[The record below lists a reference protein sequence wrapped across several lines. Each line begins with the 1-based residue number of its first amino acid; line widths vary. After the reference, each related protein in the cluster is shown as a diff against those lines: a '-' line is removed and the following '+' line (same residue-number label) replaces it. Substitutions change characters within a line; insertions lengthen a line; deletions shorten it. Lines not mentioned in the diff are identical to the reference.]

1 MSQTDNSLPRWNTTC
16 TIWHGPVMEGPAL
29 LNGATAPDLIG
40 IPCRLEP
47 AMAAQ
52 PTVTGGFVGI
62 THRLSVPAGVDLRDG
77 WPAGPWPVV
86 AIPDTSGA
94 RFEVIL
100 VVAARLGTPWQHR
113 QAWLRRLSVP
123 WPVEIL

>member
-16 TIWHGPVMEGPAL
+16 TLWHGPVMEGPAL

-52 PTVTGGFVGI
+52 PTVTG
-62 THRLSVPAGVDLRDG
+62 
-77 WPAGPWPVV
+77 
-86 AIPDTSGA
+86 
-94 RFEVIL
+94 E
-100 VVAARLGTPWQHR
+100 
-113 QAWLRRLSVP
+113 LRRSGCPHNHCANFHLKAP
-123 WPVEIL
+123 